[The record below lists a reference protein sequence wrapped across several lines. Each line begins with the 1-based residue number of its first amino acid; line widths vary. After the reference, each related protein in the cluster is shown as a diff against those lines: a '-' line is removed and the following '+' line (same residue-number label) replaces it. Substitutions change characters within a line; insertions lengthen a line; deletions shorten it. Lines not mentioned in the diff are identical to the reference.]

1 MSNVTTQEEAQALQ
15 LCYKPNDLRAAM
27 TAIIQLALRSPDEF
41 WPDEKDE
48 LFEKV
53 PAESRNAI
61 GNGFKTL
68 FRAKLIEQTGAW
80 RNSRIEGQKGRRVWG
95 WRLKSVSLA
104 NTFLRRNGEVPL
116 RGQTEFELKATL

>member
-27 TAIIQLALRSPDEF
+27 VHIIEAALGSPDEF
-41 WPDEKDE
+41 WPDDQT
-48 LFEKV
+48 FQCV
-53 PAESRNAI
+53 PANSRNAI

-80 RNSRIEGQKGRRVWG
+80 RNSQIAEQKGRRVWG
-95 WRLKSVSLA
+95 WRLKSTTLA
-104 NTFLRRNGEVPL
+104 NTFLRRNGEVPMK
-116 RGQTEFELKATL
+116 GQMELL